1 MDLNTFVANIAAQ
14 FEDTDST
21 LIKPDTEFR
30 SLEEWSSLI
39 ALSFIGMID
48 EEYGVT
54 IKGDD
59 IRNSKTINDLY
70 EVVKSKL

>member
-1 MDLNTFVANIAAQ
+1 MDLTTFVANIAAQ
-14 FEDTDST
+14 FEDTDSA